1 MSNFMTK
8 NFYKQRRDFEK
19 SARTR
24 DKKFSFPD
32 PVLSKNKYSLLRRW
46 AERTSHGCISSGRK
60 RKRNAACHHQHP
72 RWWSANRQQRI

>member
-24 DKKFSFPD
+24 DEKFSFPSGVIEKQTF
-32 PVLSKNKYSLLRRW
+32 PIAKMGQKNISWMYIVRQKRR
-46 AERTSHGCISSGRK
+46 
-60 RKRNAACHHQHP
+60 RNAACHHQHP
-72 RWWSANRQQRI
+72 RRRSVNRQ